1 MSESATELAGP
12 SLEDILWRAMDRFAE
27 EPAVLDAEEFAAR
40 IAGAFDGELPEEAFV
55 ERFVEG
61 NPELAR
67 KADMAEAIVRST
79 PTRLSVYQFD
89 LDHLDYVVIEEEE
102 QVIVVSD
109 FGQFALTNDRPAQQ
123 AIASAVVRDRGGLE
137 RRAVDRASSEP
148 RAYLV
153 RQDGDLV
160 VLDVQKLAAAIARL
174 PVKQVS
180 APAVGRPPVRLL
192 PFEPRVRR
200 LTARSE
206 ERALRENDR
215 RLSMPVPPRARTSGL
230 DDGPIAE
237 ARPTTAAPAVFVLL
251 PDGSLARP
259 EMGSA
264 ARWNRMVSDWALRAG
279 LLASSGGSVAV
290 SGTQRFT
297 VAAGKVSAVFTGG
310 ESRLAPGA
318 VGGTAAARGDG
329 VVAARADFAPVR
341 VLGDDELAQAVA
353 AGAAR
358 IVAGWAAPV
367 SMGAETRDRYWVQPE
382 TVFAPTRED
391 RELVARSDPSAGLDA
406 PSGPQ
411 VAAGEPLQLGQI
423 TGDPWA
429 DWALQVGR
437 AGEAAPLAARA
448 LRERAPREIRLRGEP
463 VVAFRA
469 PDGTLLLNGER
480 GPIRLAAI
488 DRDRE
493 GGSPDGA
500 ALGDAAPSGAIDAQR
515 LRVTRL
521 APRSG
526 ALPATALA
534 ALRIALERTAV
545 AGGYKLPVGE
555 LVAAPEAVEAGRS
568 VPLAADDPRRRAA
581 SLAAPASL
589 TGDPGSKVARLLLSM
604 PFPNPGEVHVGPDLA
619 DALNAYLAAP
629 VVPVPP
635 AVAAQSPGTSLAP
648 APVPGREVARALSL
662 HPLALSYARR
672 AQAELGATAA
682 FQAGA
687 SETLSALPPL
697 LHRAVLASGEFRPGP
712 GAPMPGAVRQFAL
725 AAPFET
731 SELVLAPAAE
741 PAAARPL
748 GPGEDEIVIP
758 MPLWAQMGR
767 GQASST
773 DHVMAS
779 PVARTSYAPPLGT
792 YTLVRPA
799 GFGLLEPDDAPPPG
813 TPGVVELSGPTGI
826 RLRPGLHAGAR
837 ADSTGGKLVLGHVP
851 LDDGSTLASARGR
864 MRVGEP
870 LDAQAV
876 AARRAALRQLPA
888 GGLPPLRAA
897 LRQLPAGGLPPLR
910 GAGPAG
916 ESPAAAASGSM
927 AGAVRSAMRLA
938 GEVEGRALP
947 PRPAMGQFSSGLPG
961 AELQAAAVPGSTAPD
976 GILVAS
982 AVDASGIE
990 GLPAG
995 AWSGAL
1001 PGAAGGYVPWTYSGE
1016 LRRPATTAVGGV
1028 ALAPLPR
1035 PDLPSIP
1042 TGIRFRYVAAPLW
1055 WSSALRDRAPDGEE
1069 RASASRAVRSG
1080 FLAANSAAAIWRSIF
1095 AGAPAD
1101 DLSGG
1106 MDRGHDEPA
1115 RGLSGVERRMD
1126 VLVALGLVGGGQAAH
1141 AAAGRGPETIYV
1153 AMDEQGRAGATTA
1166 EQVRRGNALARS
1178 VEMRIVAAIPP
1189 SPPPLHS
1196 MGGGASAAHPQVL
1209 ARHRHAPGGDAKAD
1223 EAVSQSRIEGSVDAI
1238 AQRIYH
1244 RIRRRIASDRERFGG

>member
-40 IAGAFDGELPEEAFV
+40 IAGAFEGDLPEEAFV
-55 ERFVEG
+55 ARFVEG

-79 PTRLSVYQFD
+79 PSRLQVYQFD
-89 LDHLDYVVIEEEE
+89 LGRLDYVVIEEEE
-102 QVIVVSD
+102 QVVVVSD

-123 AIASAVVRDRGGLE
+123 AIASAVVRDRSGLE
-137 RRAVDRASSEP
+137 RRGVDRASPEP

-153 RQDGDLV
+153 RQDGNLV

-180 APAVGRPPVRLL
+180 APTVERPPVRLL
-192 PFEPRVRR
+192 PFEPRARR

-215 RLSMPVPPRARTSGL
+215 RLSLPVPPRSRTSGL
-230 DDGPIAE
+230 DDGPIAD
-237 ARPTTAAPAVFVLL
+237 ARPSTAAPTVLVLL

-264 ARWNRMVSDWALRAG
+264 ARWHRMISDWALRAG

-297 VAAGKVSAVFTGG
+297 VQAGKVTAVFTGG
-310 ESRLAPGA
+310 ESRLAPGM

-329 VVAARADFAPVR
+329 VIAARADFAPVR

-367 SMGAETRDRYWVQPE
+367 SVGPATRDRYWVQPE
-382 TVFAPTRED
+382 TIFAPTKED
-391 RELVARSDPSAGLDA
+391 RQLVARSDPSAGLDA

-429 DWALQVGR
+429 DWALQAGR
-437 AGEAAPLAARA
+437 SGEATPFAARA
-448 LRERAPREIRLRGEP
+448 LRERFPREIRVRGEP

-480 GPIRLAAI
+480 GLIRLASI
-488 DRDRE
+488 DRDPE

-500 ALGDAAPSGAIDAQR
+500 ALGDAAPSGAIDARRRRTTQ
-515 LRVTRL
+515 L

-534 ALRIALERTAV
+534 ALRSALERTAL
-545 AGGYKLPVGE
+545 AGGYKVPVAE
-555 LVAAPEAVEAGRS
+555 LFAAPDAVDAGRS
-568 VPLAADDPRRRAA
+568 LPFAPDDRRRGAA
-581 SLAAPASL
+581 SLAGPASL
-589 TGDPGSKVARLLLSM
+589 TGAAGAKVARLVLSM

-619 DALNAYLAAP
+619 DALSAYLAVP
-629 VVPVPP
+629 VVPVLP
-635 AVAAQSPGTSLAP
+635 AVAAPSPGSSVAPPAP
-648 APVPGREVARALSL
+648 ARGGELSRAVSVHPV
-662 HPLALSYARR
+662 ALSYARR

-687 SETLSALPPL
+687 AETLSTLPPL
-697 LHRAVLASGEFRPGP
+697 LQRAVVASGEFRPGP
-712 GAPMPGAVRQFAL
+712 GAPMPGAIRRFAL
-725 AAPFET
+725 AAPFEAP
-731 SELVLAPAAE
+731 ELVFTPAEE

-758 MPLWAQMGR
+758 MPLWARMGR

-779 PVARTSYAPPLGT
+779 PVARTSYAPPLGA
-792 YTLVRPA
+792 YTLVRPT
-799 GFGLLEPDDAPPPG
+799 GFGMLDPEDAPPPG

-826 RLRPGLHAGAR
+826 RLRPRLDTGAR
-837 ADSTGGKLVLGHVP
+837 AESTGGRLVLGHVP

-870 LDAQAV
+870 LDARAV
-876 AARRAALRQLPA
+876 AVRRAAFQHPA
-888 GGLPPLRAA
+888 GA
-897 LRQLPAGGLPPLR
+897 LPPLR
-910 GAGPAG
+910 GSGPAPVA
-916 ESPAAAASGSM
+916 PAAATGSM

-938 GEVEGRALP
+938 GEVQGRALP
-947 PRPAMGQFSSGLPG
+947 PRPAPGPFSSAAGLR
-961 AELQAAAVPGSTAPD
+961 AAAAVPGSIAPD

-982 AVDASGIE
+982 AEDASGIE
-990 GLPAG
+990 GLPPG

-1001 PGAAGGYVPWTYSGE
+1001 PGGAGGYVPWTYSGE
-1016 LRRPATTAVGGV
+1016 LRGPATTAVGGV
-1028 ALAPLPR
+1028 ALSPLPR
-1035 PDLPSIP
+1035 RDLPQVP
-1042 TGIRFRYVAAPLW
+1042 TGMRFRYVAAPLW
-1055 WSSALRDRAPDGEE
+1055 WSSAVRERRPDGEE

-1080 FLAANSAAAIWRSIF
+1080 FRAANSAAAIWRSIF
-1095 AGAPAD
+1095 AGGPAG

-1126 VLVALGLVGGGQAAH
+1126 VLVALGPVGGGQAA
-1141 AAAGRGPETIYV
+1141 APATAGRGPETIYV
-1153 AMDEQGRAGATTA
+1153 AMDEQGRAGARTA
-1166 EQVRRGNALARS
+1166 EQVRRGNALAQS

-1189 SPPPLHS
+1189 SPPPLQAMGAAHS
-1196 MGGGASAAHPQVL
+1196 ASHPQVL
-1209 ARHRHAPGGDAKAD
+1209 ARHRHAPGGDDKAD
-1223 EAVSQSRIEGSVDAI
+1223 ETVSQSRIEGSVDAI

>member
-1 MSESATELAGP
+1 MRDPRAGGRVHQEGPLKAGVEMSASSTQPAAP

-27 EPAVLDAEEFAAR
+27 EPSVLDAEEFAVRVA
-40 IAGAFDGELPEEAFV
+40 AAFCGELPEETFV
-55 ERFVEG
+55 DCFVDG

-67 KADMAEAIVRST
+67 KVDMAEAIVRST
-79 PTRLSVYQFD
+79 PSRLHVYEFD
-89 LDHLDYVVIEEEE
+89 LSHLDYVVIEEEE
-102 QVIVVSD
+102 QVLVVSD
-109 FGQFALTNDRPAQQ
+109 FGQFALANDRPAQQ
-123 AIASAVVRDRGGLE
+123 AIAAAVVRDRGGLE

-148 RAYLV
+148 RGYLV

-180 APAVGRPPVRLL
+180 VPAVQRPQARLL
-192 PFEPRVRR
+192 PFEPRPRR
-200 LTARSE
+200 LSQRSE
-206 ERALRENDR
+206 MRALRENDR
-215 RLSMPVPPRARTSGL
+215 RASMPVPARSSTSGL
-230 DDGPIAE
+230 EDGFIAG

-264 ARWNRMVSDWALRAG
+264 ARWHRMVSDWALRAG
-279 LLASSGGSVAV
+279 LLGSSSSGSVAV
-290 SGTQRFT
+290 SGSRRFA
-297 VAAGKVSAVFTGG
+297 VQAGKVTAVFTGG
-310 ESRLAPGA
+310 ESRLSPGS
-318 VGGTAAARGDG
+318 VGAAAAARGDG
-329 VVAARADFAPVR
+329 VVAARAGFAPVR

-367 SMGAETRDRYWVQPE
+367 SIGAEARDRYWVQPE

-437 AGEAAPLAARA
+437 SGEAAPLAARA
-448 LRERAPREIRLRGEP
+448 LRERFPREIRLRGEP

-469 PDGTLLLNGER
+469 PDGTLVLNGER

-500 ALGDAAPSGAIDAQR
+500 ALGDAAPSGAIHGR
-515 LRVTRL
+515 RPRVTRL

-526 ALPATALA
+526 ALPATSLA
-534 ALRIALERTAV
+534 ALRIGLERTAV
-545 AGGYKLPVGE
+545 AGGYRLPVGE
-555 LVAAPEAVEAGRS
+555 LVAAAEPVEAGS
-568 VPLAADDPRRRAA
+568 SLAPDDPRRGAA
-581 SLAAPASL
+581 SLAGPSSL
-589 TGDPGSKVARLLLSM
+589 TGVPGSKVARLVLSM
-604 PFPNPGEVHVGPDLA
+604 PFPNPGEVHVGPDLT

-629 VVPVPP
+629 VVP
-635 AVAAQSPGTSLAP
+635 AVAEPSRGTSLAP
-648 APVPGREVARALSL
+648 APVPGREGARAISL

-712 GAPMPGAVRQFAL
+712 GAPMPGAIRQFAL
-725 AAPFET
+725 AAPFEAP
-731 SELVLAPAAE
+731 ELVLAPAAE

-799 GFGLLEPDDAPPPG
+799 GFGLLESDDAPPPG
-813 TPGVVELSGPTGI
+813 TPGMVELSGPTGI
-826 RLRPGLHAGAR
+826 RLRPQLQAGAR
-837 ADSTGGKLVLGHVP
+837 AHSTGGKLVLGHVP
-851 LDDGSTLASARGR
+851 LDDGSSLASARGR

-870 LDAQAV
+870 LDAQAL
-876 AARRAALRQLPA
+876 AARRAAVRQLP
-888 GGLPPLRAA
+888 R
-897 LRQLPAGGLPPLR
+897 GGLPPLR
-910 GAGPAG
+910 GAA

-947 PRPAMGQFSSGLPG
+947 PRPAMGPFSSGLPG
-961 AELQAAAVPGSTAPD
+961 AELQAAVPGSTAPD

-982 AVDASGIE
+982 AADASGIE

-995 AWSGAL
+995 AWSGVL

-1028 ALAPLPR
+1028 ALAPFPR
-1035 PDLPSIP
+1035 PDFPSIP
-1042 TGIRFRYVAAPLW
+1042 TGMRFRYVAAPLW

-1166 EQVRRGNALARS
+1166 EQ
-1178 VEMRIVAAIPP
+1178 
-1189 SPPPLHS
+1189 
-1196 MGGGASAAHPQVL
+1196 
-1209 ARHRHAPGGDAKAD
+1209 
-1223 EAVSQSRIEGSVDAI
+1223 
-1238 AQRIYH
+1238 
-1244 RIRRRIASDRERFGG
+1244 

>member
-1 MSESATELAGP
+1 MSESATELGGP

-40 IAGAFDGELPEEAFV
+40 IAGAFEGDLPEEAFV
-55 ERFVEG
+55 HRFVEG

-79 PTRLSVYQFD
+79 PSRLHVYQFD
-89 LDHLDYVVIEEEE
+89 LGRLDYVVIEEEE
-102 QVIVVSD
+102 QVVVVSD

-123 AIASAVVRDRGGLE
+123 AIASAVVRDRSGLE
-137 RRAVDRASSEP
+137 RRGVDRASSEP

-180 APAVGRPPVRLL
+180 APAVDRPPVRLL
-192 PFEPRVRR
+192 PFEPRARR
-200 LTARSE
+200 LTARRE

-230 DDGPIAE
+230 DDGPIAG
-237 ARPTTAAPAVFVLL
+237 ARPSTAAPAVLVLL

-264 ARWNRMVSDWALRAG
+264 ARWHRMVSDWALRAG
-279 LLASSGGSVAV
+279 LLSSSGGSVAV
-290 SGTQRFT
+290 SGKQRFT
-297 VAAGKVSAVFTGG
+297 VQAGKVTAVFTGG

-318 VGGTAAARGDG
+318 VGGRAAARGDG
-329 VVAARADFAPVR
+329 VIAARADFAPMR

-367 SMGAETRDRYWVQPE
+367 STGAATRDRYWVQPE
-382 TVFAPTRED
+382 TVFAPTKED

-411 VAAGEPLQLGQI
+411 IAAGEPLRLGQI

-429 DWALQVGR
+429 DWALQTGR
-437 AGEAAPLAARA
+437 SGQAAPLAARA
-448 LRERAPREIRLRGEP
+448 LRERFPREIRVRGEP

-480 GPIRLAAI
+480 GFIRLAAI
-488 DRDRE
+488 NRDPQ

-500 ALGDAAPSGAIDAQR
+500 ALGDAAPSGAIHPR
-515 LRVTRL
+515 RPRTTGL

-534 ALRIALERTAV
+534 ALRTALERTAL
-545 AGGYKLPVGE
+545 AGGYKLPVAE
-555 LVAAPEAVEAGRS
+555 LVAAPDAVESGRS
-568 VPLAADDPRRRAA
+568 LPLASRDPRRGAA
-581 SLAAPASL
+581 SLAGPSSL
-589 TGDPGSKVARLLLSM
+589 TGDAGAKVGRLVLSM
-604 PFPNPGEVHVGPDLA
+604 PFPNPGEVHVGPDLS
-619 DALNAYLAAP
+619 DALSAYLAAP
-629 VVPVPP
+629 VVPVLP
-635 AVAAQSPGTSLAP
+635 AVAARSSGTSPTPPL
-648 APVPGREVARALSL
+648 PGSELARAISL
-662 HPLALSYARR
+662 HPLALAHARR
-672 AQAELGATAA
+672 AQAQLGATAA
-682 FQAGA
+682 FPAGA
-687 SETLSALPPL
+687 SETLSSLPPL
-697 LHRAVLASGEFRPGP
+697 LHRAVVASGEFRPGP
-712 GAPMPGAVRQFAL
+712 GAPMPGAVRRFAL
-725 AAPFET
+725 AAPFEAP
-731 SELVLAPAAE
+731 ELVFPPTVE
-741 PAAARPL
+741 TRPL

-792 YTLVRPA
+792 YSLVRPA
-799 GFGLLEPDDAPPPG
+799 GLGLLEPGDAPPPG
-813 TPGVVELSGPTGI
+813 TPGLVELSGPTGI
-826 RLRPGLHAGAR
+826 RLRPRLQGGAR

-870 LDAQAV
+870 LDARTV
-876 AARRAALRQLPA
+876 AAR
-888 GGLPPLRAA
+888 
-897 LRQLPAGGLPPLR
+897 
-910 GAGPAG
+910 
-916 ESPAAAASGSM
+916 
-927 AGAVRSAMRLA
+927 RSAMRLA
-938 GEVEGRALP
+938 GEVGGRALP
-947 PRPAMGQFSSGLPG
+947 PRPAPGPFSSGLPAAG
-961 AELQAAAVPGSTAPD
+961 LRAPAAAPASTAPD
-976 GILVAS
+976 GILVSS
-982 AVDASGIE
+982 AADVSGIE
-990 GLPAG
+990 GLPPG

-1001 PGAAGGYVPWTYSGE
+1001 PGAAGGYVPWTYSSE
-1016 LRRPATTAVGGV
+1016 LRGRATTAVGGV
-1028 ALAPLPR
+1028 ALSPLPR
-1035 PDLPSIP
+1035 RDLPSIP
-1042 TGIRFRYVAAPLW
+1042 TGMRFRYVAAPLW

-1080 FLAANSAAAIWRSIF
+1080 FRAANSAAAIWRSIF
-1095 AGAPAD
+1095 ARAPSG

-1126 VLVALGLVGGGQAAH
+1126 VLVALGLVGGAQAAAP
-1141 AAAGRGPETIYV
+1141 AAAGRGPETIYL
-1153 AMDEQGRAGATTA
+1153 AMDEQGRAGPTTA
-1166 EQVRRGNALARS
+1166 QQVRRGNALAHS

-1189 SPPPLHS
+1189 SPPPLQA
-1196 MGGGASAAHPQVL
+1196 MGGGASTAHSQVL
-1209 ARHRHAPGGDAKAD
+1209 ARHRQAPGGDPKAD

>member
-12 SLEDILWRAMDRFAE
+12 SLEDILWRTMDRFAE

-79 PTRLSVYQFD
+79 PARLHVYQFD
-89 LDHLDYVVIEEEE
+89 LGHLDYVVIEEEE
-102 QVIVVSD
+102 QVVVVSD

-123 AIASAVVRDRGGLE
+123 AIASAVVRDRSGLE

-180 APAVGRPPVRLL
+180 APAVVRPPVRLL

-215 RLSMPVPPRARTSGL
+215 LLSMPVPPRARTSGL
-230 DDGPIAE
+230 DDGPIAD
-237 ARPTTAAPAVFVLL
+237 ARPSTAAPAVLVLL

-264 ARWNRMVSDWALRAG
+264 ARWHRMVSDWARRAG

-297 VAAGKVSAVFTGG
+297 VQAGKVSAVFTGG

-358 IVAGWAAPV
+358 IVAGWAAPI

-437 AGEAAPLAARA
+437 SGEAAPLAARA
-448 LRERAPREIRLRGEP
+448 LRERFPREIRLRGEP

-469 PDGTLLLNGER
+469 PDGTLVLNGER

-500 ALGDAAPSGAIDAQR
+500 ALGDAAPSGAIHGR
-515 LRVTRL
+515 RPRVTRL

-555 LVAAPEAVEAGRS
+555 LAAAPEAVEAGRS
-568 VPLAADDPRRRAA
+568 LPLAADDSRRRAA

-629 VVPVPP
+629 VVPVLP
-635 AVAAQSPGTSLAP
+635 AVAAPSPGTSL
-648 APVPGREVARALSL
+648 ARALSL

-712 GAPMPGAVRQFAL
+712 GAPMPGAIRQFAL
-725 AAPFET
+725 AAPFEAP
-731 SELVLAPAAE
+731 ELVLAPAAE

-792 YTLVRPA
+792 YSLVRPA
-799 GFGLLEPDDAPPPG
+799 GFRLLDADDAAPPG

-826 RLRPGLHAGAR
+826 RLRPRLQGGAR

-864 MRVGEP
+864 MRVGES

-888 GGLPPLRAA
+888 GA
-897 LRQLPAGGLPPLR
+897 LSPLR
-910 GAGPAG
+910 GAGRAA
-916 ESPAAAASGSM
+916 EAPAAAASGSM

-947 PRPAMGQFSSGLPG
+947 PRPSLGPFSSGLPG
-961 AELQAAAVPGSTAPD
+961 AELRAAAAVPGSTAPD

-982 AVDASGIE
+982 ASGIE
-990 GLPAG
+990 GLPPG

-1028 ALAPLPR
+1028 ALAPFPR
-1035 PDLPSIP
+1035 PDFPSIP
-1042 TGIRFRYVAAPLW
+1042 TGMRFRYVAAPLW

-1080 FLAANSAAAIWRSIF
+1080 FRAANSAAAIWRSIF

-1115 RGLSGVERRMD
+1115 RGLSGIERRMD
-1126 VLVALGLVGGGQAAH
+1126 VLVSLGLVGGGK
-1141 AAAGRGPETIYV
+1141 AAAPAAAARGPETIYV
-1153 AMDEQGRAGATTA
+1153 AMDEQGRAGPATA
-1166 EQVRRGNALARS
+1166 GQVRRGKALAQS
-1178 VEMRIVAAIPP
+1178 VEMRIVAAVPP
-1189 SPPPLHS
+1189 SPPPLHT
-1196 MGGGASAAHPQVL
+1196 MGGGASPAHPQVL
-1209 ARHRHAPGGDAKAD
+1209 ARQRQAPGGEHKAD

>member
-1 MSESATELAGP
+1 MRDPRAGGRVHQEGPLKAGVEMSASSTQPAAP

-27 EPAVLDAEEFAAR
+27 EPSVLDAEEFAVRVA
-40 IAGAFDGELPEEAFV
+40 AAFGGELPEETFV
-55 ERFVEG
+55 DRFVDG

-67 KADMAEAIVRST
+67 KVDMAEAIVRST
-79 PTRLSVYQFD
+79 PSRLHVYEFD
-89 LDHLDYVVIEEEE
+89 LSHLDYVVIEEEE
-102 QVIVVSD
+102 QVLVVSD
-109 FGQFALTNDRPAQQ
+109 FGQFALANDRPAQQ
-123 AIASAVVRDRGGLE
+123 AIAAAVVRDRGGLE

-148 RAYLV
+148 RGYLV

-180 APAVGRPPVRLL
+180 VPAVQRPQARLL
-192 PFEPRVRR
+192 PFEPRPRR
-200 LTARSE
+200 LSQRSE
-206 ERALRENDR
+206 MRALRENDR
-215 RLSMPVPPRARTSGL
+215 RASMPVPARSSTSGL
-230 DDGPIAE
+230 EDGFIAG

-264 ARWNRMVSDWALRAG
+264 ARWHRMVSDWALRAG
-279 LLASSGGSVAV
+279 LLGSSSSGSVAV
-290 SGTQRFT
+290 SGSRRFA
-297 VAAGKVSAVFTGG
+297 VQAGKVTAVFTGG
-310 ESRLAPGA
+310 ESRLSPGS
-318 VGGTAAARGDG
+318 VGAAAAARGDG
-329 VVAARADFAPVR
+329 VVAARAGFAPVR

-367 SMGAETRDRYWVQPE
+367 SIGAEARDRYWVQPE

-437 AGEAAPLAARA
+437 SGEAAPLAARA
-448 LRERAPREIRLRGEP
+448 LRERFPREIRLRGEP

-469 PDGTLLLNGER
+469 PDGTLVLNGER

-500 ALGDAAPSGAIDAQR
+500 ALGDAAPSGAIHGR
-515 LRVTRL
+515 RPRVTRL

-555 LVAAPEAVEAGRS
+555 LAAAPEAVEAGRS
-568 VPLAADDPRRRAA
+568 LPLAADDSRRRAA

-629 VVPVPP
+629 VVPVLP
-635 AVAAQSPGTSLAP
+635 AVAAPSPGTSL
-648 APVPGREVARALSL
+648 ARALSL

-697 LHRAVLASGEFRPGP
+697 LQRAVLASGEFRSGP
-712 GAPMPGAVRQFAL
+712 GAPMPGAIRQFAL
-725 AAPFET
+725 AAPFEAP
-731 SELVLAPAAE
+731 ELVLAPAAE
-741 PAAARPL
+741 PAAARLL

-792 YTLVRPA
+792 YSLVRPA
-799 GFGLLEPDDAPPPG
+799 GFRLLDADDAAPPG
-813 TPGVVELSGPTGI
+813 SPGVVELSGPTGI
-826 RLRPGLHAGAR
+826 RLRPRLKGGAR

-864 MRVGEP
+864 MRVGES

-888 GGLPPLRAA
+888 GALSPRGVGRAA
-897 LRQLPAGGLPPLR
+897 
-910 GAGPAG
+910 
-916 ESPAAAASGSM
+916 E
-927 AGAVRSAMRLA
+927 
-938 GEVEGRALP
+938 
-947 PRPAMGQFSSGLPG
+947 
-961 AELQAAAVPGSTAPD
+961 AP
-976 GILVAS
+976 
-982 AVDASGIE
+982 
-990 GLPAG
+990 
-995 AWSGAL
+995 
-1001 PGAAGGYVPWTYSGE
+1001 
-1016 LRRPATTAVGGV
+1016 
-1028 ALAPLPR
+1028 
-1035 PDLPSIP
+1035 
-1042 TGIRFRYVAAPLW
+1042 
-1055 WSSALRDRAPDGEE
+1055 
-1069 RASASRAVRSG
+1069 
-1080 FLAANSAAAIWRSIF
+1080 
-1095 AGAPAD
+1095 
-1101 DLSGG
+1101 
-1106 MDRGHDEPA
+1106 
-1115 RGLSGVERRMD
+1115 
-1126 VLVALGLVGGGQAAH
+1126 
-1141 AAAGRGPETIYV
+1141 
-1153 AMDEQGRAGATTA
+1153 
-1166 EQVRRGNALARS
+1166 
-1178 VEMRIVAAIPP
+1178 
-1189 SPPPLHS
+1189 
-1196 MGGGASAAHPQVL
+1196 
-1209 ARHRHAPGGDAKAD
+1209 
-1223 EAVSQSRIEGSVDAI
+1223 
-1238 AQRIYH
+1238 
-1244 RIRRRIASDRERFGG
+1244 

>member
-1 MSESATELAGP
+1 MPESATELAGP
-12 SLEDILWRAMDRFAE
+12 SLEDVLWRAMDRFAE

-55 ERFVEG
+55 ERFLEG

-79 PTRLSVYQFD
+79 PARLHVYQFD
-89 LDHLDYVVIEEEE
+89 LGHLDYVVIEEEE
-102 QVIVVSD
+102 QVVVVSD

-123 AIASAVVRDRGGLE
+123 AIASAVVRDRSGLE
-137 RRAVDRASSEP
+137 SRAVDRASSEP

-180 APAVGRPPVRLL
+180 APAVVRPPVRLL

-215 RLSMPVPPRARTSGL
+215 LLSMPVPPRARTSGL
-230 DDGPIAE
+230 DDGPIAD
-237 ARPTTAAPAVFVLL
+237 ARPSTAAPAVLVLL

-264 ARWNRMVSDWALRAG
+264 ARWHRMVSDWARRAG

-297 VAAGKVSAVFTGG
+297 VQAGKVSAVFTGG

-358 IVAGWAAPV
+358 IVAGWAAPI

-382 TVFAPTRED
+382 TVFAPTRQD

-411 VAAGEPLQLGQI
+411 VAAGEPLGLGQI

-429 DWALQVGR
+429 DWALQVGW
-437 AGEAAPLAARA
+437 AGEAAPLAAKA
-448 LRERAPREIRLRGEP
+448 LRDRAPREIRLRGEP

-493 GGSPDGA
+493 GGPPDGA

-515 LRVTRL
+515 LRVPRL

-568 VPLAADDPRRRAA
+568 LPLAADDSRRRAA

-589 TGDPGSKVARLLLSM
+589 AGDPGSKVARLLLSI
-604 PFPNPGEVHVGPDLA
+604 PFPNPGEVHVRPNQA
-619 DALNAYLAAP
+619 DSLTDYLSAP
-629 VVPVPP
+629 VVHATARPVPELSVVP
-635 AVAAQSPGTSLAP
+635 VAAAAIDPAYPFSGEAGSLH
-648 APVPGREVARALSL
+648 ARAVS
-662 HPLALSYARR
+662 HARR
-672 AQAELGATAA
+672 AQDELYSLPA

-687 SETLSALPPL
+687 AESLSALPPL
-697 LHRAVLASGEFRPGP
+697 LHRAVVASGEFSPGP
-712 GAPMPGAVRQFAL
+712 GAPMPGAIRRFAL
-725 AAPFET
+725 AGPFE
-731 SELVLAPAAE
+731 PAE
-741 PAAARPL
+741 PVAAPEAEPGPGRPL

-758 MPLWAQMGR
+758 LPLWVQMGR

-799 GFGLLEPDDAPPPG
+799 DFRLLDAEDESLEA
-813 TPGVVELSGPTGI
+813 TPGLVELSGPTGI
-826 RLRPGLHAGAR
+826 RLRPRVQGGAR
-837 ADSTGGKLVLGHVP
+837 AHSAGGKLVLGHVP
-851 LDDGSTLASARGR
+851 LDDGSSLVGARGR
-864 MRVGEP
+864 IRVGEP

-876 AARRAALRQLPA
+876 AARRAAFEQSVP
-888 GGLPPLRAA
+888 A
-897 LRQLPAGGLPPLR
+897 LRQVP
-910 GAGPAG
+910 
-916 ESPAAAASGSM
+916 
-927 AGAVRSAMRLA
+927 LA
-938 GEVEGRALP
+938 GEVEDRALP
-947 PRPAMGQFSSGLPG
+947 SRPVLG
-961 AELQAAAVPGSTAPD
+961 ALTAAEESD
-976 GILVAS
+976 
-982 AVDASGIE
+982 GIE
-990 GLPAG
+990 GLPPG

-1001 PGAAGGYVPWTYSGE
+1001 PGSPGGYVPWTYSGE
-1016 LRRPATTAVGGV
+1016 LRRGATTAVGGV
-1028 ALAPLPR
+1028 GLAPLPR
-1035 PDLPSIP
+1035 PDVPALP
-1042 TGIRFRYVAAPLW
+1042 TGMRFRFVAAPLW
-1055 WSSALRDRAPDGEE
+1055 WSSALPDRSAEGEE
-1069 RASASRAVRSG
+1069 SAPASRAVRSG
-1080 FLAANSAAAIWRSIF
+1080 LRAANSAAAIWRSIF
-1095 AGAPAD
+1095 AAGAPGG

-1115 RGLSGVERRMD
+1115 RALSGVERRMD
-1126 VLVALGLVGGGQAAH
+1126 VLVSLGLVGGG
-1141 AAAGRGPETIYV
+1141 AAAAAPAAGARGPETVYV
-1153 AMDEQGRAGATTA
+1153 AMDEQGRAGTATA
-1166 EQVRRGNALARS
+1166 GQVRRTNALARS
-1178 VEMRIVAAIPP
+1178 VEMRIVA
-1189 SPPPLHS
+1189 
-1196 MGGGASAAHPQVL
+1196 
-1209 ARHRHAPGGDAKAD
+1209 
-1223 EAVSQSRIEGSVDAI
+1223 
-1238 AQRIYH
+1238 
-1244 RIRRRIASDRERFGG
+1244 